1 MQIKCKDIK
10 NNLINILK
18 NIELKKYTRRE
29 INFFKNKTI
38 LITGVSGI
46 IGLNLLF
53 FFYKLN
59 VEKKNKIIIEA
70 TFNKYLFDFIKTYFK
85 KNKVSKNRFIHK

>member
-1 MQIKCKDIK
+1 MKIKCKDIK

-53 FFYKLN
+53 FFL
-59 VEKKNKIIIEA
+59 
-70 TFNKYLFDFIKTYFK
+70 
-85 KNKVSKNRFIHK
+85 